1 MKLPSTV
8 QKNID
13 AGRSIG
19 IAFEEYV
26 ITEDKFVKLGLFIEP
41 ADLPVMEKY
50 LRIEKVADYLD
61 PLVQE
66 QIREKP
72 E

>member
-1 MKLPSTV
+1 MKLPSIV

-19 IAFEEYV
+19 IAFGQYV
-26 ITEDKFVKLGLFIEP
+26 IAEDKFVTLGLFIEP

-50 LRIEKVADYLD
+50 LRIEKVTDYLD
-61 PLVQE
+61 PLAQE
-66 QIREKP
+66 QIQEKD
-72 E
+72 